1 MFKITKCQI
10 CNNSNLINFLNLNHQ
25 PLANTLSESIN
36 ANYDE
41 FPLKV
46 LRCPSCSLVQLEY
59 IPDQRKVYH
68 KKYPYVP
75 SITQTVNEDIK
86 KFASFC
92 IKTSNLK
99 NNDLVIDIGSNDG
112 LLLSY
117 FKDKKAKVLGMEPTD
132 TYKIAKQNKIPTI
145 NNFFNYEASL
155 KILKKYN
162 YPKLITAT
170 NVFAHMT
177 DLKGFMRGIK
187 LLTKKNGFF
196 IFENHYFENI
206 LKKNQYDTFYHEH
219 VRTYSLHSL
228 IRLFKNYNLN
238 VNDAMKV
245 TRYGGSIRVVV
256 SKNKYQNNKRLKTI
270 LTQEK
275 KLGIFTDDLYNKFIM
290 NVEKSRYKL
299 LEILYDLKKKKLK
312 VVAKGCPARAI
323 VLLHYCNIDNN
334 LIKYV
339 AEQSTSLKLKKYIPG
354 LKIPIV
360 DSKIMLKDQPDY
372 ILLLSW
378 HLKDKII
385 KKWKNKGLKSKFII
399 PLPYP
404 KII

>member
-1 MFKITKCQI
+1 
-10 CNNSNLINFLNLNHQ
+10 
-25 PLANTLSESIN
+25 
-36 ANYDE
+36 
-41 FPLKV
+41 
-46 LRCPSCSLVQLEY
+46 
-59 IPDQRKVYH
+59 
-68 KKYPYVP
+68 
-75 SITQTVNEDIK
+75 
-86 KFASFC
+86 
-92 IKTSNLK
+92 
-99 NNDLVIDIGSNDG
+99 
-112 LLLSY
+112 
-117 FKDKKAKVLGMEPTD
+117 
-132 TYKIAKQNKIPTI
+132 
-145 NNFFNYEASL
+145 
-155 KILKKYN
+155 
-162 YPKLITAT
+162 
-170 NVFAHMT
+170 
-177 DLKGFMRGIK
+177 
-187 LLTKKNGFF
+187 
-196 IFENHYFENI
+196 
-206 LKKNQYDTFYHEH
+206 
-219 VRTYSLHSL
+219 
-228 IRLFKNYNLN
+228 LFKNYNLN